1 HHAFFNLNGEGSGDV
16 LEHQL
21 QVFTDQF
28 LPIKADVLPTG
39 KIENVK
45 NTPFDFTQAKQIGA
59 DINSS
64 DQQVKYGHGYDH
76 TFVLSEQFKAKV
88 KHAAQAKSTQ
98 TGITLDVYTDQPGI
112 HLYSGNFMEGSFT
125 LKSGNKDRF
134 RHAFCLETQHL

>member
-1 HHAFFNLNGEGSGDV
+1 
-16 LEHQL
+16 
-21 QVFTDQF
+21 
-28 LPIKADVLPTG
+28 
-39 KIENVK
+39 
-45 NTPFDFTQAKQIGA
+45 FTQAKQIGA

-134 RHAFCLETQHL
+134 RHAFCLETQHLADALNKPDFPSIILKPNKEFNTQTIFKF